1 MADREVDQIPQKV
14 DLLVKRMDKS
24 EGNTA
29 STLELMQAELRGM
42 SSADALRL
50 LKGVDQK
57 ENKSAGDNLEIV
69 DTRDGKVVIL
79 SGKGGE
85 ALIGMFKK

>member
-24 EGNTA
+24 EGDTA